1 MREEMTFWLA
11 VALVAVAA
19 VGLFRVLAAGPLAR
33 MGIEKRAEIGALMIA
48 TMAEAR
54 QAMAEASRAGA
65 RTGGR

>member
-33 MGIEKRAEIGALMIA
+33 IGAVRRFDELLVA
-48 TMAEAR
+48 PPPPAPTSTPSTSTPA
-54 QAMAEASRAGA
+54 
-65 RTGGR
+65 